1 VAKTFNQM
9 KTKLLIVDDDYEI
22 CTQMRWALVDDYE
35 ILLAGDRATA
45 TETFRSARPE
55 VVLLDLGL
63 PPHPGTP
70 EEGLATLSDLLAID
84 SLAKIVIITG
94 QGEKD
99 IALRAVGAGAYD
111 FLGKPVDMDEIRL
124 LLKRCFHVARLER
137 EYREMQQHLQVDSFE
152 GMLGTSPRMKIVF
165 DLVRKVATTDAPV
178 LLLGESGTGK
188 EMAAEAIHQRSK
200 RKTGPFV
207 AINCSA
213 IPETL
218 LESELFGHEK
228 GAFTGAHV
236 QRKGRIESADGGTL
250 FLDEIGEVP
259 LPLQVKLLR
268 FLQEQRI
275 ERVGGRQEIQV
286 DTRVIAATN
295 ADLKKGLNDSTFRE
309 DLYYRLAVVQIVLP
323 PLRDR
328 EDDILVLSQSFLQR
342 FAAESGKTGLTFGQE
357 ALRAIRQHSWPGNVR
372 ELQNQV
378 RRAVIMCEGK
388 RLTAKD
394 LELTHTLMSPQAT
407 SLKEARETL
416 ERDMVRNALRKHLGK
431 ITAAAAELGV
441 SRPTL
446 YELMERLGVQ
456 RPE

>member
-1 VAKTFNQM
+1 M
-9 KTKLLIVDDDYEI
+9 KPKLLIVDDDEEI
-22 CTQMRWALVDDYE
+22 RTQMRWALAADYE
-35 ILLAGDRATA
+35 ILPAGDRATA
-45 TETFRSARPE
+45 VESFRSERPP

-63 PPHPGTP
+63 PPHPSTP

-84 SLAKIVIITG
+84 SLAKVVVITG
-94 QGEKD
+94 QGEKEV
-99 IALRAVGAGAYD
+99 ALRAVGAGAYD
-111 FLGKPVDMDEIRL
+111 FLGKPAEMGELKL

-137 EYREMQQHLQVDSFE
+137 EYREMRQRLQGDSFE
-152 GMLGTSPRMKIVF
+152 GMLGTSPRMQVVF
-165 DLVRKVATTDAPV
+165 DAIRKVATTDAPV

-188 EMAAEAIHQRSK
+188 EMAARAIHQRSS
-200 RKTGPFV
+200 RKDGAFV

-228 GAFTGAHV
+228 GAFTGAHI
-236 QRKGRIESADGGTL
+236 QRKGRIENADGGTL

-286 DTRVIAATN
+286 DTRVLAATN
-295 ADLKKGLNDSTFRE
+295 SDLKKNLGEGRFRE

-328 EDDILVLSQSFLQR
+328 EDDLPLLTQSFLQE
-342 FAAESGKTGLTFGQE
+342 FAAQNGKTGLAFRPE
-357 ALRAIRQHSWPGNVR
+357 ALRAMRLYAWPGNVR
-372 ELQNQV
+372 ELQNRV
-378 RRAVIMCEGK
+378 RRAVIMSEGK
-388 RLTAKD
+388 RLTAQD
-394 LELTHTLMSPQAT
+394 LELALPAT
-407 SLKEARETL
+407 SAPGASLKEARESL
-416 ERDMVRNALRKHLGK
+416 EREMIQLALKKHSGK
-431 ITAAAAELGV
+431 ITAAAVDLGV

-446 YELMERLGVQ
+446 YELMDKLGIQ
-456 RPE
+456 RAE